1 MKGLALRCAWLGAL
15 AAAPVWA
22 GQALWARRRI
32 PRLPEAAGP
41 QEGGA
46 REGHALR
53 IVFLGESTVAGVG
66 ARTQEAALPGHTSAA
81 LARALGRPVA
91 WRALGRNGVTVARTL
106 RQLVP
111 ALPAERP
118 EVVLVAL
125 GVNDVIGFTPLR
137 AFRGEGRRLI
147 GALRDYTSGLL
158 VFAAVPP
165 MARFPAL
172 PQPLRAALG
181 LRARLLDAELQ
192 GLAASAPGCL
202 HVPMD
207 LDLDDPSLMAGDGF
221 HPSERGYAAWGES
234 LAAAMASCYAALS
247 GPKGLSAGPPPDG
260 SGR

>member
-1 MKGLALRCAWLGAL
+1 LNGLALRCAWLGAL

-46 REGHALR
+46 QEGHALR

-91 WRALGRNGVTVARTL
+91 WRALGRNGVTFARTL
-106 RQLVP
+106 RHLVP
-111 ALPAERP
+111 ALPAEP
-118 EVVLVAL
+118 PAVVLVAL
-125 GVNDVIGFTPLR
+125 GVNDVIGFTSLR
-137 AFRGEGRRLI
+137 AFRREARRLLD
-147 GALRDYTSGLL
+147 ALRAYTGGLL
-158 VFAAVPP
+158 VLAAVPP

-181 LRARLLDAELQ
+181 LRARLLDAELRR
-192 GLAASAPGCL
+192 LAASAPGCL

-207 LDLDDPSLMAGDGF
+207 LDVSDPSLMAGDGF
-221 HPSERGYAAWGES
+221 HPSERGYAAWGEQ
-234 LAAAMASCYAALS
+234 LARAVCATLTPAPQAASPTS
-247 GPKGLSAGPPPDG
+247 VQPAGG